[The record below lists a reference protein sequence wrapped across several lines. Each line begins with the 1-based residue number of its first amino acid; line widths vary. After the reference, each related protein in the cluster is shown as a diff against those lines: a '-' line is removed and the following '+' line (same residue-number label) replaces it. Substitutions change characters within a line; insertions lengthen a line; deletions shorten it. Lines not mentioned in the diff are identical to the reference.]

1 MKAKINKG
9 DNPRN
14 RIIEAAMKEF
24 SINGLKGGR
33 VENITKNANVNKAML
48 FYYFGSKKNLY
59 ELIIKNTVELLMNK
73 ILEIIHSNLTVEE
86 FLENFPAIY
95 IDYFSRNKGI
105 VNMLSID
112 LIQNSDYIANF
123 IGSMFKEK
131 FGNSSPV
138 PFHTFIL
145 KWYEEGKIIE
155 KDPVHFMLNIMSLT
169 LFHFI
174 IKPIPEAIF
183 NIKKD
188 ETREYYEYRKKSIIN
203 LLKRGVLK

>member
-1 MKAKINKG
+1 MDKIG
-9 DNPRN
+9 
-14 RIIEAAMKEF
+14 
-24 SINGLKGGR
+24 
-33 VENITKNANVNKAML
+33 
-48 FYYFGSKKNLY
+48 
-59 ELIIKNTVELLMNK
+59 
-73 ILEIIHSNLTVEE
+73 EIIRPNLTIDE

-95 IDYFSRNKGI
+95 IDHFSQNKGI

-112 LIQNSDYIANF
+112 LIQNPDYISNL
-123 IGSMFKEK
+123 IGSMFKKK
-131 FGNSSPV
+131 FGNNNPV

-145 KWYEEGKIIE
+145 KWYENGKIVE

-183 NIKKD
+183 NIKKE

-203 LLKRGVLK
+203 LLKRGILK

>member
-1 MKAKINKG
+1 MEEIVNK
-9 DNPRN
+9 DKNPRD
-14 RIIEAAMKEF
+14 RIIDSAMNEF
-24 SINGLKGGR
+24 SLNGLKGSR
-33 VENITKNANVNKAML
+33 VEDITKKAKVNKAML

-59 ELIIKNTVELLMNK
+59 EIIVKMTVESLMNK
-73 ILEIIHSNLTVEE
+73 ISEIIHPNLTIDE

-95 IDYFSRNKGI
+95 IDHFSQNKGI

-112 LIQNSDYIANF
+112 LIQNPDYIANL

-131 FGNSSPV
+131 FGNNNPV
-138 PFHTFIL
+138 PFHLFII
-145 KWYEEGKIIE
+145 KWYKEGKIIE

-183 NIKKD
+183 NIKK
-188 ETREYYEYRKKSIIN
+188 EENEEYYEYRKKSIIN